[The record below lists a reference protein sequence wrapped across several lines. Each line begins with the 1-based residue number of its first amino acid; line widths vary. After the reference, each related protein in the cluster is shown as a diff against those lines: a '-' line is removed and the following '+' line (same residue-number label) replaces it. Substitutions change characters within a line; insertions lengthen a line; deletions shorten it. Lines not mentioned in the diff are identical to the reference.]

1 MLNVV
6 AALFRIYC
14 RVQDLQHNV
23 MGSPSSPLQGRVA
36 LAKSDGPIYLL
47 PRRGGGYN
55 LGFNSELSS
64 VSVLARDIGGNYGSN
79 RNVNPNDEVL
89 AAAGGGGGGGGCCHD
104 Q

>member
-47 PRRGGGYN
+47 PKEEGVTTWDLILNYPQC
-55 LGFNSELSS
+55 LS
-64 VSVLARDIGGNYGSN
+64 
-79 RNVNPNDEVL
+79 
-89 AAAGGGGGGGGCCHD
+89 
-104 Q
+104 

>member
-23 MGSPSSPLQGRVA
+23 MGSPSSPLQGRLA

-79 RNVNPNDEVL
+79 REMLILMTRWWWWVL
-89 AAAGGGGGGGGCCHD
+89 S
-104 Q
+104 

>member
-1 MLNVV
+1 M
-6 AALFRIYC
+6 
-14 RVQDLQHNV
+14 
-23 MGSPSSPLQGRVA
+23 
-36 LAKSDGPIYLL
+36 
-47 PRRGGGYN
+47 
-55 LGFNSELSS
+55 GFNSELSS